1 MKLCV
6 EFPSVSYREGPENVI
21 RLAKAIEDIGY
32 DRLEIFDHVIMGY
45 ATESRAAPMYP
56 SKMPIMEALT
66 TLSFI
71 AGNTSRIGLGTE
83 VLVLPQRQPVLV
95 AKQVQTID
103 TLSGGRMR
111 LGIGV
116 GWQESEYDMLE
127 ESFSNRG
134 KRMDQAIQV
143 LRQCWA
149 DETISYA
156 MPSYSADSM
165 AMEPKSPQG
174 KDLPLWVGGMSDAAL
189 ERAGR
194 LGDGWLANAI
204 VDEPDALR
212 SKALVLA
219 SAEAAGKKPDD
230 FGLQM
235 MLDVPPRDDTGRF
248 FYREV
253 NRVKERAEQVESWG
267 FEYGSINATAIFQ
280 SGARKVTEIIDVLAN
295 VYEALN

>member
-45 ATESRAAPMYP
+45 PTESREPPMYP

-66 TLSFI
+66 TLAFI
-71 AGNTSRIGLGTE
+71 AGNTERIGLGTE

-103 TLSGGRMR
+103 TLSGGRIR

-116 GWQESEYDMLE
+116 GWQESEYEMLE
-127 ESFSNRG
+127 ESFTNRG
-134 KRMDQAIQV
+134 RRMDDAINV
-143 LRQCWA
+143 LRTCWR
-149 DETISYA
+149 DELISYQFDH
-156 MPSYSADSM
+156 YSAESM

-174 KDLPLWVGGMSDAAL
+174 AALPLWVGGMSDAAL
-189 ERAGR
+189 ARAGR

-204 VDEPDALR
+204 EDEEIALR
-212 SKALVLA
+212 SKAIVLA
-219 SAEAAGKKPDD
+219 HAESAGKGVDT

-235 MLDVPPRDDTGRF
+235 MLDVPPRDDAGRM
-248 FYREV
+248 FYKDLD
-253 NRVKERAEQVESWG
+253 RVKARAEQVESWG

-280 SGARKVTEIIDVLAN
+280 SGARSVDAIIEVLGN
-295 VYEALN
+295 VHQALT